1 MLSGIDAESGQ
12 RTTIVPSSSSCTPHL
27 VPIVVRAT
35 ATPQDGGAAMVVTAS
50 IDVSDDA
57 DVDGVVA
64 VAKASATSLD
74 FTLLDRFQG

>member
-1 MLSGIDAESGQ
+1 
-12 RTTIVPSSSSCTPHL
+12 
-27 VPIVVRAT
+27 
-35 ATPQDGGAAMVVTAS
+35 MVVTAS